1 MTRNVF
7 KCMLTDRL
15 IEVCYGALDAH
26 DAACKD
32 QDFGVARAALAEI
45 EEEIENARQILDA
58 WELREKKETLK

>member
-1 MTRNVF
+1 MARNVF

-15 IEVCYGALDAH
+15 IEICYGALEAH
-26 DAACKD
+26 DACKD

-45 EEEIENARQILDA
+45 EEEIENARQILDV